1 MLAHRVGRLFGF
13 VGTPTI
19 LGLLLYAASPGRPL
33 QAEPPASGPP
43 SAGAGGTGGA
53 VVGTPSTA
61 PGPAPIVFVLDASG
75 SMSEH
80 FDGAPRMS
88 AARVMLEEQLARL
101 DPRTPVG
108 LVGYGNRIPGCDSYR
123 LYAPI
128 ARGNRTLINRVVQSM
143 YPAGS
148 TPIAATL
155 RLIGQTVLAQ
165 HPRATI
171 VLISD
176 GAESCGGDPATEAT
190 LLARRG
196 SDVRVHV
203 IGLAVNRDTSVQ
215 LSGVAAAGRGR
226 YFDVRNHTDFESAI
240 RLSVG
245 ADSAAPAG
253 EAPPATPVQTTPPEQ
268 PPTSQAPLEIVGA
281 RRLGEENGRIRLEV
295 RYRFR
300 GERPANL
307 HVSLRAV
314 DDPAPA
320 GSGGRVTPTRGLFAV
335 AGRTHYAASVGE
347 DVLVLEIPSELL
359 RSRPIYV
366 QGELWDINGVPASLY
381 VSNPVPLN
389 R

>member
-1 MLAHRVGRLFGF
+1 MLAHRIGPFRGF
-13 VGTPTI
+13 VGTPTL
-19 LGLLLYAASPGRPL
+19 LGLMLAAASLGPGL
-33 QAEPPASGPP
+33 QAESPTGGPAQ
-43 SAGAGGTGGA
+43 AGADSRR
-53 VVGTPSTA
+53 VGTPSNPA
-61 PGPAPIVFVLDASG
+61 EPAPIVFVLDASG

-240 RLSVG
+240 RLSV
-245 ADSAAPAG
+245 AAAPAG
-253 EAPPATPVQTTPPEQ
+253 SAADTAPATPVQTPPTEQ
-268 PPTSQAPLEIVGA
+268 PTAQQPPLEILA
-281 RRLGEENGRIRLEV
+281 ATRLSEENGRTRLEV

-307 HVSLRAV
+307 HVSLHAV
-314 DDPAPA
+314 DAPAPA
-320 GSGGRVTPTRGLFAV
+320 GPGGRVLPARGLFAV
-335 AGRTHYAASVGE
+335 AGRTHYGANVGE
-347 DVLVLEIPSELL
+347 DALVLEIPSELL

>member
-1 MLAHRVGRLFGF
+1 MAAHLRFLSPGP

-19 LGLLLYAASPGRPL
+19 LGLILLAASLGQPL
-33 QAEPPASGPP
+33 PAEP
-43 SAGAGGTGGA
+43 AGAGPAGTRTGA
-53 VVGTPSTA
+53 ASVGTPTGP
-61 PGPAPIVFVLDASG
+61 PGPAPIVFVVDASG
-75 SMSEH
+75 SMSEQ

-123 LYAPI
+123 LYAPV

-155 RLIGQTVLAQ
+155 RLIGQTVLAE

-240 RLSVG
+240 RLSIG
-245 ADSAAPAG
+245 NNSAAP
-253 EAPPATPVQTTPPEQ
+253 ETETPPATPVQTPPPEQ
-268 PPTSQAPLEIVGA
+268 ATTNHAPLEIVA
-281 RRLGEENGRIRLEV
+281 ATRVGEENGRIRVEV

-307 HVSLRAV
+307 HVSLHAV
-314 DDPAPA
+314 DAPAPT
-320 GSGGRVTPTRGLFAV
+320 GPGGRVIPTRGLFAV
-335 AGRTHYAASVGE
+335 AGRTHYAAAGGE